1 MTCSLAIVN
10 GGVWTLG
17 NIVLLT
23 LLKII
28 IIITSRKSEKSTGIR
43 LEQPSE
49 WRAPLGRRGWTNSD
63 RYERPL
69 DSPPPTSTQ
78 RLPWSQ
84 ESLGDSKAARNMKPC
99 LWIFNGTLH
108 IESNVNLAALDWT
121 HQINEIFVESEV
133 QQSNKLQVKSYSIG
147 LHGFTTAP

>member
-49 WRAPLGRRGWTNSD
+49 
-63 RYERPL
+63 
-69 DSPPPTSTQ
+69 
-78 RLPWSQ
+78 
-84 ESLGDSKAARNMKPC
+84 
-99 LWIFNGTLH
+99 
-108 IESNVNLAALDWT
+108 
-121 HQINEIFVESEV
+121 
-133 QQSNKLQVKSYSIG
+133 
-147 LHGFTTAP
+147 